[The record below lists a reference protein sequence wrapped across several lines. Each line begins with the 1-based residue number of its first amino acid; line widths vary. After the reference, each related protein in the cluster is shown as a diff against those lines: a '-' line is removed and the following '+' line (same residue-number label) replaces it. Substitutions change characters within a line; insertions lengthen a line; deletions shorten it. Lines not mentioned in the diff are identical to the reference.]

1 MICNQISLPITWN
14 ILNVLKF
21 KILNIKCYMIL
32 TLKGSDQI
40 RLFMILFH
48 FMACVNYPF
57 DLDNFFFFSMTF
69 YFQILTRLFI

>member
-1 MICNQISLPITWN
+1 
-14 ILNVLKF
+14 
-21 KILNIKCYMIL
+21 MIL

-69 YFQILTRLFI
+69 YFQILTRLFISFCTVDFDAYHILYLLKGNLKTEK